1 MQRRAEMNWCLASG
15 DLTSVQMK
23 STFIALLAFCLCLP
37 AIGAGKKQPDII
49 VIMADDAGYSD
60 FGCYG
65 GEIETPALDKLAAN
79 GLRFSQFYN
88 TGRCCPSRAAL
99 LTGVYQHQAGMGHMA
114 KDRGIPSYSGTILPH
129 VPTLAERLRKG
140 GYRTMMTGKWHLGT
154 EPKQSPVA
162 RGFDRFYG
170 TRNFIDSYFTVLKHC
185 PVFLDDKEV
194 LPGTETPVNH
204 LHPNQEWYTTDVF
217 TDYAL
222 HFMDE
227 SFKRHAEKPLFLYLA
242 YNAPHFPLHAREEDT
257 KKYRGRFRDVGW
269 DKLRQ
274 ERYKRMV
281 KLGLIKKEWA
291 LSPLDVSKWETY
303 DAKQRDELDFKMA
316 LYSAIIDRMDQN
328 IGRIV
333 EKLEEAGRLDNTLI
347 MFMVDNGVPG
357 TGVHDWRGLF
367 AKNGRHPETRV
378 DNYAEWGRRG
388 GWSSS
393 SGRGW
398 ANLSNAPF
406 RMYKRYTHEGGVAT
420 PLIVHWPAGVKGKGA
435 LRHAPSH
442 LIDIAP
448 TCLAAAGLE
457 GRGMEGES
465 LLPVFAQDQK
475 KERTLFWE
483 HEGNRAVRKGDYK
496 LVAMHNTP
504 WELYDMSKDRS
515 ELKDLASAM
524 PKKTAELRSAWEAW
538 AKRVGAMPWDEVNVK
553 KKKKK

>member
-1 MQRRAEMNWCLASG
+1 MSKTHQFLIIL
-15 DLTSVQMK
+15 LTP
-23 STFIALLAFCLCLP
+23 LLLL
-37 AIGAGKKQPDII
+37 GSERKQPNIV

-65 GEIETPALDKLAAN
+65 GEIETPVLDKLAAN

-99 LTGVYQHQAGMGHMA
+99 LTGVYQHQAGMGHMT
-114 KDRGIPSYSGTILPH
+114 KDRGLPSYSGTILPN
-129 VPTLAERLRKG
+129 VPTLAERLRQG

-154 EPKQSPVA
+154 EPKQSPIA

-170 TRNFIDSYFTVLKHC
+170 TRNFIDSYFTVLEHC
-185 PVFLDDKEV
+185 PVFLDDKIV

-204 LHPNQEWYTTDVF
+204 LHPDQEWYTTDVF

-227 SFKRHAEKPLFLYLA
+227 AFKKHSNQPIFLYIA
-242 YNAPHFPLHAREEDT
+242 HNAPHFPLHAREEDT
-257 KKYRGRFRDVGW
+257 KKYRGRFRDTGW

-274 ERYKRMV
+274 QRYERMIE
-281 KLGLIKKEWA
+281 LGLIKKEWA
-291 LSPLDVSKWETY
+291 LSPADVPKWDTY
-303 DAKQRDELDFKMA
+303 DAKLRDELDLKMA

-328 IGRIV
+328 IGRVI
-333 EKLEEAGRLDNTLI
+333 EKLRTAGRLDNTLFL
-347 MFMVDNGVPG
+347 FMVDNGVPG

-378 DNYAEWGRRG
+378 DNYSEWGRRG

-420 PLIVHWPAGVKGKGA
+420 PLIVHWPDGLKDQNT
-435 LRHAPSH
+435 LRHSPSH
-442 LIDIAP
+442 IIDIAP
-448 TCLAAAGLE
+448 TCLNAAGLSTK
-457 GRGMEGES
+457 GMEGQT
-465 LLPVFAQDQK
+465 LLPVFTKDSTQP
-475 KERTLFWE
+475 RTLFWE
-483 HEGNRAVRKGDYK
+483 HEGNRAVRQGDYK
-496 LVAMHNTP
+496 LVAQHSTP
-504 WELYDMSKDRS
+504 WELYNMRKDRNELHDLS
-515 ELKDLASAM
+515 RSMPQKAAELKKLY
-524 PKKTAELRSAWEAW
+524 EAW
-538 AKRVGAMPWDEVNVK
+538 AHRVGAKPWDEVSVIRK
-553 KKKKK
+553 KNPPKK

>member
-1 MQRRAEMNWCLASG
+1 MKVLQQFLITL
-15 DLTSVQMK
+15 LTP
-23 STFIALLAFCLCLP
+23 LLLL
-37 AIGAGKKQPDII
+37 GADRKQPNII

-65 GEIETPALDKLAAN
+65 GEIETPVLDKLAAN

-99 LTGVYQHQAGMGHMA
+99 LTGVYQHQAGMGHMT
-114 KDRGIPSYSGTILPH
+114 KDRDLPSYSGTILPN
-129 VPTLAERLRKG
+129 VPTLAERLRQG

-154 EPKQSPVA
+154 EPKQSPIA

-170 TRNFIDSYFTVLKHC
+170 TRNFIDSYFTVLEHC
-185 PVFLDDKEV
+185 PVFLDDKIV

-204 LHPNQEWYTTDVF
+204 LHPDQEWYTTDVF

-227 SFKRHAEKPLFLYLA
+227 AFKKHSDQPIFLYIA
-242 YNAPHFPLHAREEDT
+242 HNAPHFPLHAREEDT
-257 KKYRGRFRDVGW
+257 KKYRGRFRDTGW

-274 ERYKRMV
+274 QRYERMV
-281 KLGLIKKEWA
+281 KLGLIKNDWA
-291 LSPLDVSKWETY
+291 LSPSDVPKWETY
-303 DAKQRDELDFKMA
+303 DAKQRDELDLKMA

-333 EKLEEAGRLDNTLI
+333 AKLKEADQLDNTMIL
-347 MFMVDNGVPG
+347 FMVDNGVPG

-378 DNYAEWGRRG
+378 DNYSEWGRRG

-420 PLIVHWPAGVKGKGA
+420 PLIVHWPDGLKDQNK
-435 LRHAPSH
+435 LRHSPGH
-442 LIDIAP
+442 IIDIAP
-448 TCLAAAGLE
+448 TCLNAAGLSTK
-457 GRGMEGES
+457 GMEGQT
-465 LLPVFAQDQK
+465 LLPVFTKDSTQP
-475 KERTLFWE
+475 RTLFWE
-483 HEGNRAVRKGDYK
+483 HEGNRAVRQGDYK
-496 LVAMHNTP
+496 LVAQHNTS
-504 WELYDMSKDRS
+504 WELYNMRKDRS
-515 ELKDLASAM
+515 ELHDLTKSM
-524 PKKTAELRSAWEAW
+524 PQKAAELKRLYEAW
-538 AKRVGAMPWDEVNVK
+538 AHRVGAKPWDEVSVIKNK
-553 KKKKK
+553 KPKK

>member
-1 MQRRAEMNWCLASG
+1 MQRRAEMNWCLATGNLASF
-15 DLTSVQMK
+15 QMK
-23 STFIALLAFCLCLP
+23 PTFIALLAFYLCLSV
-37 AIGAGKKQPDII
+37 IGAGKKQPDII

-99 LTGVYQHQAGMGHMA
+99 LTGVYQHQAGMGHMT

-129 VPTLAERLRKG
+129 VPTLAERLKKG

-154 EPKQSPVA
+154 ESKQSPVA

-204 LHPNQEWYTTDVF
+204 LHPNQQWYTTDVF

-227 SFKRHAEKPLFLYLA
+227 SFRRHAEKPLFLYLA

-257 KKYRGRFRDVGW
+257 KKYRGRFKDVGW

-281 KLGLIKKEWA
+281 KMGLIKKEWA

-333 EKLEEAGRLDNTLI
+333 GKLKSAGRLDNALI

-398 ANLSNAPF
+398 ANLSNTPF

-420 PLIVHWPAGVKGKGA
+420 PLVVHWPAGVKAKGA

-442 LIDIAP
+442 LIDIVP

-457 GRGMEGES
+457 RRGVEGES
-465 LLPVFAQDQK
+465 LLPVFAEDQK

-504 WELYDMSKDRS
+504 WELYDMNKDRS
-515 ELKDLASAM
+515 ELKNLASSM
-524 PKKTAELRSAWEAW
+524 PKKVAELRNDWEAW

>member
-1 MQRRAEMNWCLASG
+1 MSKTHQFLIIL
-15 DLTSVQMK
+15 LTP
-23 STFIALLAFCLCLP
+23 LLLL
-37 AIGAGKKQPDII
+37 GSERKQPNIV

-65 GEIETPALDKLAAN
+65 GEIETPVLDKLAAN

-99 LTGVYQHQAGMGHMA
+99 LTGVYQHQAGMGHMT
-114 KDRGIPSYSGTILPH
+114 KDRGLPSYSGTILPN
-129 VPTLAERLRKG
+129 VPTLAERLRQG

-154 EPKQSPVA
+154 EPKQSPIA

-170 TRNFIDSYFTVLKHC
+170 TRNFIDSYFTVLEHC
-185 PVFLDDKEV
+185 PVFLDDKIV

-204 LHPNQEWYTTDVF
+204 LHPDQEWYTTDVF

-227 SFKRHAEKPLFLYLA
+227 AFKKHSNQPIFLYIA
-242 YNAPHFPLHAREEDT
+242 HNAPHFPLHAREEDT
-257 KKYRGRFRDVGW
+257 KKYRGRFRDTGW

-274 ERYKRMV
+274 QRYERMIE
-281 KLGLIKKEWA
+281 LGLIKKEWA
-291 LSPLDVSKWETY
+291 LSPADVPKWDTY
-303 DAKQRDELDFKMA
+303 DAKLRDELDLKMA

-328 IGRIV
+328 IGRVI
-333 EKLEEAGRLDNTLI
+333 EKLRTAGRLDNTLFL
-347 MFMVDNGVPG
+347 FMVDNGVPG

-378 DNYAEWGRRG
+378 DNYSEWGRRG

-420 PLIVHWPAGVKGKGA
+420 PLIVHWPDGLKDQNT
-435 LRHAPSH
+435 LRHSPGH
-442 LIDIAP
+442 IIDIAP
-448 TCLAAAGLE
+448 TCLNAAGLSTK
-457 GRGMEGES
+457 GMEGQT
-465 LLPVFAQDQK
+465 LLPVFTKDSTQP
-475 KERTLFWE
+475 RTLFWE
-483 HEGNRAVRKGDYK
+483 HEGNRAVRQGDYK
-496 LVAMHNTP
+496 LVAQHNTP
-504 WELYDMSKDRS
+504 WELYNMRKDRNELHDLS
-515 ELKDLASAM
+515 QSMPQKAAELKKLY
-524 PKKTAELRSAWEAW
+524 EAW
-538 AKRVGAMPWDEVNVK
+538 AHRVGAKPWDEVSIIRK
-553 KKKKK
+553 KNPSKK

>member
-1 MQRRAEMNWCLASG
+1 MFRSLFPTVLLFVLFATPCLA
-15 DLTSVQMK
+15 
-23 STFIALLAFCLCLP
+23 A
-37 AIGAGKKQPDII
+37 KKQPDIV

-65 GEIETPALDKLAAN
+65 GEIETPVLDKLAGN

-114 KDRGIPSYSGTILPH
+114 RDRGIPSYSGTILPD

-154 EPKQSPVA
+154 EPVQSPVA

-170 TRNFIDSYFTVLKHC
+170 TRNFIDSYFTVLRNC
-185 PVFLDDKEV
+185 QVYLDDKEV

-204 LHPNQEWYTTDVF
+204 LHPDQEWYTTDVF

-227 SFKRHAEKPLFLYLA
+227 SFEKHADQPLFLYLA

-257 KKYRGRFRDVGW
+257 KKYRGRFKDVGW
-269 DKLRQ
+269 DKLRR
-274 ERYKRMV
+274 ERYERMV
-281 KLGLIKKEWA
+281 KLGLIDKEWA
-291 LSPLDVSKWETY
+291 LSPLDVPKWETY
-303 DAKQRDELDFKMA
+303 DEKMRDELDLKMS
-316 LYSAIIDRMDQN
+316 LYSAMIDRMDQN
-328 IGRIV
+328 IGRV
-333 EKLEEAGRLDNTLI
+333 VQKLKAAGRLDNTLI
-347 MFMVDNGVPG
+347 LFMVDNGVPG

-367 AKNGRHPETRV
+367 AKNGRNPETRV
-378 DNYAEWGRRG
+378 DNYEEWGRLG
-388 GWSSS
+388 GWTSS

-420 PLIVHWPAGVKGKGA
+420 PLIVHWPTSVKAKGE
-435 LRHAPSH
+435 LRHSPSH
-442 LIDIAP
+442 IIDVAP
-448 TCLAAAGLE
+448 TCLSAAGLSVK
-457 GRGMEGES
+457 GMEGKS
-465 LLPVFAQDQK
+465 LLPVFAKDSKSQ
-475 KERTLFWE
+475 RTLYWE
-483 HEGNRAVRKGDYK
+483 HEGNRAVRKGNHK
-496 LVAMHNTP
+496 LVAIHDTP
-504 WELYDMSKDRS
+504 WELYDLSKDRS
-515 ELKDLASAM
+515 ELEDLSSTM
-524 PKKTAELRSAWEAW
+524 PKKAEGLRILYEAW
-538 AKRVGAMPWDEVNVK
+538 AKRVGALPWNEVNVK

>member
-1 MQRRAEMNWCLASG
+1 MKVLQQFLITL
-15 DLTSVQMK
+15 LTP
-23 STFIALLAFCLCLP
+23 LLLL
-37 AIGAGKKQPDII
+37 GADRKQPNII

-65 GEIETPALDKLAAN
+65 GEIETPVLDKLAAN

-99 LTGVYQHQAGMGHMA
+99 LTGVYQHQAGMGHMT
-114 KDRGIPSYSGTILPH
+114 KDRGLASYSGTILPN
-129 VPTLAERLRKG
+129 VPTLAERLRQG

-154 EPKQSPVA
+154 EPKQSPIA

-170 TRNFIDSYFTVLKHC
+170 TRNFIDSYFTVLEHC
-185 PVFLDDKEV
+185 PVFLDDKIV

-204 LHPNQEWYTTDVF
+204 LHPDQEWYTTDVF

-227 SFKRHAEKPLFLYLA
+227 AFKKHSDQPIFLYIA
-242 YNAPHFPLHAREEDT
+242 HNAPHFPLHAREEDT
-257 KKYRGRFRDVGW
+257 KKYRGRFRDTGW

-274 ERYKRMV
+274 QRYERMV
-281 KLGLIKKEWA
+281 KLGLIKNDWA
-291 LSPLDVSKWETY
+291 LSPSDVPKWETY
-303 DAKQRDELDFKMA
+303 DAKQRDELDLKMA

-333 EKLEEAGRLDNTLI
+333 AKLKEADQLDNTMIL
-347 MFMVDNGVPG
+347 FMVDNGVPG

-378 DNYAEWGRRG
+378 DNYSEWGRRG

-420 PLIVHWPAGVKGKGA
+420 PLIVHWPDGLKDQNK
-435 LRHAPSH
+435 LRHSPGH
-442 LIDIAP
+442 IIDIAP
-448 TCLAAAGLE
+448 TCLNAAGLSTK
-457 GRGMEGES
+457 GMEGQT
-465 LLPVFAQDQK
+465 LLPAFTKDSTQP
-475 KERTLFWE
+475 RTLFWE
-483 HEGNRAVRKGDYK
+483 HEGNRAVRQGDYK
-496 LVAMHNTP
+496 LVAQHNTP
-504 WELYDMSKDRS
+504 WELYNMRKDRNELHDLS
-515 ELKDLASAM
+515 RSMPQKATELKKLY
-524 PKKTAELRSAWEAW
+524 EAW
-538 AKRVGAMPWDEVNVK
+538 AHRVGAKPWDEVSVIQK
-553 KKKKK
+553 KKPPKK

>member
-1 MQRRAEMNWCLASG
+1 MGVTSLPKYSLVSG
-15 DLTSVQMK
+15 IFFWFLVVGTVQAQTD
-23 STFIALLAFCLCLP
+23 SRPNVVLIL
-37 AIGAGKKQPDII
+37 
-49 VIMADDAGYSD
+49 ADDLGYTDISP
-60 FGCYG
+60 FGS
-65 GEIETPALDKLAAN
+65 EISTPNIARLAAE
-79 GLRFSQFYN
+79 GLSFTNYHTAAN
-88 TGRCCPSRAAL
+88 CAPARAML
-99 LTGVYQHQAGMGHMA
+99 LTGVDSHRNGVPNIPEAIPPEQMEFDHYQGVLSNG
-114 KDRGIPSYSGTILPH
+114 
-129 VPTLAERLRKG
+129 VVTLASLLQDQ
-140 GYRTMMTGKWHLGT
+140 GYHTYMTGKWHLGT
-154 EPKQSPVA
+154 EPAQSPVA

-204 LHPNQEWYTTDVF
+204 LHPDQEWYTTDVF

-227 SFKRHAEKPLFLYLA
+227 SFEKYPDKPFFLYVA
-242 YNAPHFPLHAREEDT
+242 HNAPHFPLHARAEDT

-274 ERYKRMV
+274 KRYERMV
-281 KLGLIKKEWA
+281 KMGLIKKEWA
-291 LSPLDVSKWETY
+291 LSPLDVSKWETF
-303 DAKQRDELDFKMA
+303 DAKLRDELDFKMS

-333 EKLEEAGRLDNTLI
+333 KKLEETGRLDNTLF

-420 PLIVHWPAGVKGKGA
+420 PLVVHWPAGLKGKGA
-435 LRHAPSH
+435 LRHTPSH

-457 GRGMEGES
+457 GDGMEGES

-496 LVAMHNTP
+496 LVAVHNTP

-515 ELKDLASAM
+515 ELKDLAGSM
-524 PKKTAELRSAWEAW
+524 PWKATELRSAWEAW
-538 AKRVGAMPWDEVNVK
+538 AMRVGVLPWDEVNVK
-553 KKKKK
+553 KKKRK

>member
-1 MQRRAEMNWCLASG
+1 MSKTHQFLIIL
-15 DLTSVQMK
+15 LTP
-23 STFIALLAFCLCLP
+23 LLLL
-37 AIGAGKKQPDII
+37 GADRKQPNIV

-65 GEIETPALDKLAAN
+65 GEIETPVLDKLAAN

-99 LTGVYQHQAGMGHMA
+99 LTGLYQHQAGMGHMT
-114 KDRGIPSYSGTILPH
+114 KDRGLPSYSGTILPN
-129 VPTLAERLRKG
+129 VPTLAERLRQG

-154 EPKQSPVA
+154 EPKQSPIA

-170 TRNFIDSYFTVLKHC
+170 TRNFIDSYFTVLEHC
-185 PVFLDDKEV
+185 PVFLDDKIV

-204 LHPNQEWYTTDVF
+204 LHPDQEWYTTDVF

-227 SFKRHAEKPLFLYLA
+227 AFKKHSDQPIFLYIA
-242 YNAPHFPLHAREEDT
+242 HNAPHFPLHAREEDT
-257 KKYRGRFRDVGW
+257 KKYRGRFRDTGW

-274 ERYKRMV
+274 QRYERMIE
-281 KLGLIKKEWA
+281 LGLIKKEWA
-291 LSPLDVSKWETY
+291 LSPAAVPKWDTY
-303 DAKQRDELDFKMA
+303 DAKLRDELDLKMA

-328 IGRIV
+328 IGRVI
-333 EKLEEAGRLDNTLI
+333 EKLRTAGRLDNTLFL
-347 MFMVDNGVPG
+347 FMVDNGVPG

-378 DNYAEWGRRG
+378 DNYSEWGRRG

-420 PLIVHWPAGVKGKGA
+420 PLIVHWPDGLKDQNK
-435 LRHAPSH
+435 LRHAPGH
-442 LIDIAP
+442 IIDIAP
-448 TCLAAAGLE
+448 TCLNAAGLSTK
-457 GRGMEGES
+457 GMEGQT
-465 LLPVFAQDQK
+465 LLPVFTKDSTQP
-475 KERTLFWE
+475 RTLFWE
-483 HEGNRAVRKGDYK
+483 HEGNRAVRQGDYK
-496 LVAMHNTP
+496 LVAQHNTP
-504 WELYDMSKDRS
+504 WELYNMRKDRNELHDLS
-515 ELKDLASAM
+515 RSMPQKAAELKKLY
-524 PKKTAELRSAWEAW
+524 EAW
-538 AKRVGAMPWDEVNVK
+538 AHREGAKPWDEVSVIRK
-553 KKKKK
+553 KNPSKK

>member
-1 MQRRAEMNWCLASG
+1 MKTLLTICILLLGLATYGDERR
-15 DLTSVQMK
+15 K
-23 STFIALLAFCLCLP
+23 
-37 AIGAGKKQPDII
+37 PDIV

-99 LTGVYQHQAGMGHMA
+99 LTGVYQHQAGMGHMT
-114 KDRGIPSYSGTILPH
+114 KDRGLPSYSGTILPN
-129 VPTLAERLRKG
+129 VPTLAERLRQG

-154 EPKQSPVA
+154 EPKQSPIA

-170 TRNFIDSYFTVLKHC
+170 TRNFIDSYFTVLEHC
-185 PVFLDDKEV
+185 PVFLDDKIV

-204 LHPNQEWYTTDVF
+204 LYPDQEWYTTDVF

-227 SFKRHAEKPLFLYLA
+227 AFKKHSNQPIFLYIA
-242 YNAPHFPLHAREEDT
+242 HNAPHFPLHAREEDT
-257 KKYRGRFRDVGW
+257 KKYRGRFRDTGW

-274 ERYKRMV
+274 QRYERMIE
-281 KLGLIKKEWA
+281 LGLIKKEWA
-291 LSPLDVSKWETY
+291 LSPADVPKWDTY
-303 DAKQRDELDFKMA
+303 DAKLRDELDLKMA

-328 IGRIV
+328 IGRVI
-333 EKLEEAGRLDNTLI
+333 EKLRTAGRLDNTLFL
-347 MFMVDNGVPG
+347 FMVDNGVPG

-378 DNYAEWGRRG
+378 DNYSEWGRRG

-420 PLIVHWPAGVKGKGA
+420 PLIVHWPDGLKDQNK
-435 LRHAPSH
+435 LRHSPGH
-442 LIDIAP
+442 IIDIAP
-448 TCLAAAGLE
+448 TCLNAAGLSTK
-457 GRGMEGES
+457 GMEGQT
-465 LLPVFAQDQK
+465 LLPVFTKDSTQP
-475 KERTLFWE
+475 RTLFWE
-483 HEGNRAVRKGDYK
+483 HEGNRAVRQGDYK
-496 LVAMHNTP
+496 LVAQHNTP
-504 WELYDMSKDRS
+504 WELYNMRKDRNELHDLS
-515 ELKDLASAM
+515 RSMPQKAAELKKLY
-524 PKKTAELRSAWEAW
+524 EAW
-538 AKRVGAMPWDEVNVK
+538 AHRVGAKPWDEVSVIRK
-553 KKKKK
+553 KNPPKK

>member
-1 MQRRAEMNWCLASG
+1 MKTLLTICILLLGLATYGDERR
-15 DLTSVQMK
+15 
-23 STFIALLAFCLCLP
+23 
-37 AIGAGKKQPDII
+37 QPDIV

-99 LTGVYQHQAGMGHMA
+99 LTGVYQHQAGMGHMT
-114 KDRGIPSYSGTILPH
+114 KDRGLPSYSGTILPN
-129 VPTLAERLRKG
+129 VPTLAERLRRG

-154 EPKQSPVA
+154 EPKQSPIA

-170 TRNFIDSYFTVLKHC
+170 TRNFIDSYFTVLEHC
-185 PVFLDDKEV
+185 PVFLDDKIV

-204 LHPNQEWYTTDVF
+204 LHPDQEWYTTDVF

-227 SFKRHAEKPLFLYLA
+227 AFKKHSNQPIFLYIA
-242 YNAPHFPLHAREEDT
+242 HNAPHFPLHAREEDT
-257 KKYRGRFRDVGW
+257 KKYRGRFRDTGW

-274 ERYKRMV
+274 QRYERMIE
-281 KLGLIKKEWA
+281 LGLIKKEWA
-291 LSPLDVSKWETY
+291 LSPADVPKWDTY
-303 DAKQRDELDFKMA
+303 DAKLRDELDLKMA

-328 IGRIV
+328 IGRVI
-333 EKLEEAGRLDNTLI
+333 EKLRTAGRLDNTLFL
-347 MFMVDNGVPG
+347 FMVDNGVPG

-378 DNYAEWGRRG
+378 DNYSEWGRRG

-420 PLIVHWPAGVKGKGA
+420 PLIVHWPDGLKDQNK
-435 LRHAPSH
+435 LRHSPGH
-442 LIDIAP
+442 IIDIAP
-448 TCLAAAGLE
+448 TCLNAAGLSTK
-457 GRGMEGES
+457 GMEGQT
-465 LLPVFAQDQK
+465 LLPVFTKDSTQP
-475 KERTLFWE
+475 RTLFWE
-483 HEGNRAVRKGDYK
+483 HEGNRAVRQGDYK
-496 LVAMHNTP
+496 LVAQHNTP
-504 WELYDMSKDRS
+504 WELYNMRKDRNELHDLS
-515 ELKDLASAM
+515 RSMPQKAAELKKLY
-524 PKKTAELRSAWEAW
+524 EAW
-538 AKRVGAMPWDEVNVK
+538 AHRVGAKPWDEVSVIRK
-553 KKKKK
+553 KNPPKK

>member
-1 MQRRAEMNWCLASG
+1 MSKTHQFLIIL
-15 DLTSVQMK
+15 LTP
-23 STFIALLAFCLCLP
+23 LLLL
-37 AIGAGKKQPDII
+37 GSERKQPNIV

-65 GEIETPALDKLAAN
+65 GEIETPVLDKLAAN

-99 LTGVYQHQAGMGHMA
+99 LTGVYQHQAGMGHMT
-114 KDRGIPSYSGTILPH
+114 KDRGLPSYSGTILPN
-129 VPTLAERLRKG
+129 VPTLAERLRQG

-154 EPKQSPVA
+154 EPKQSPIA

-170 TRNFIDSYFTVLKHC
+170 TRNFIDSYFTVLEHC
-185 PVFLDDKEV
+185 PVFLDDKIV

-204 LHPNQEWYTTDVF
+204 LHPDQEWYTTDVF

-227 SFKRHAEKPLFLYLA
+227 AFKKHSNQPIFLYIA
-242 YNAPHFPLHAREEDT
+242 HNAPHFPLHAREEDT
-257 KKYRGRFRDVGW
+257 KKYRGRFRDTGW

-274 ERYKRMV
+274 QRYERMIE
-281 KLGLIKKEWA
+281 LGLIKKEWA
-291 LSPLDVSKWETY
+291 LSPADVPKWDTY
-303 DAKQRDELDFKMA
+303 DAKLRDELDLKMA

-328 IGRIV
+328 IGRVI
-333 EKLEEAGRLDNTLI
+333 EKLRTAGRLDNTLFL
-347 MFMVDNGVPG
+347 FMVDNGVPG

-378 DNYAEWGRRG
+378 DNYSEWGRRG

-420 PLIVHWPAGVKGKGA
+420 PLIVHWPDGLKDQNK
-435 LRHAPSH
+435 LRHSPGH
-442 LIDIAP
+442 IIDIAP
-448 TCLAAAGLE
+448 TCLNAAGLSTK
-457 GRGMEGES
+457 GMEGQT
-465 LLPVFAQDQK
+465 LLPVFTKDSTQP
-475 KERTLFWE
+475 RTLFWE
-483 HEGNRAVRKGDYK
+483 HEGNRAVRQGDYK
-496 LVAMHNTP
+496 LVAQHNTP
-504 WELYDMSKDRS
+504 WELYNMRKDRNELHDLS
-515 ELKDLASAM
+515 RSMPQKAAELKKLY
-524 PKKTAELRSAWEAW
+524 EAW
-538 AKRVGAMPWDEVNVK
+538 AHRVGAKPWDEVSIIRK
-553 KKKKK
+553 KNPSKK

>member
-1 MQRRAEMNWCLASG
+1 
-15 DLTSVQMK
+15 
-23 STFIALLAFCLCLP
+23 LL
-37 AIGAGKKQPDII
+37 GSERKQPNIV

-65 GEIETPALDKLAAN
+65 GEIETPVLDKLAAN

-99 LTGVYQHQAGMGHMA
+99 LTGVYQHQAGMGHMT
-114 KDRGIPSYSGTILPH
+114 KDRGLPSYSGTILPNI
-129 VPTLAERLRKG
+129 PTLAERLRQG

-154 EPKQSPVA
+154 EPKQSPIA

-170 TRNFIDSYFTVLKHC
+170 TRNFIDSYFTVLEHC
-185 PVFLDDKEV
+185 PVFLDDKIV

-204 LHPNQEWYTTDVF
+204 LYPDREWYTTDVF

-227 SFKRHAEKPLFLYLA
+227 AFKKHSNQPIFLYIA
-242 YNAPHFPLHAREEDT
+242 HNAPHFPLHAREEDT
-257 KKYRGRFRDVGW
+257 KKYRGRFRDTGW

-274 ERYKRMV
+274 QRYERMV
-281 KLGLIKKEWA
+281 ELGLIKKEWA
-291 LSPLDVSKWETY
+291 LSPADVPKWDTY
-303 DAKQRDELDFKMA
+303 DAKLRDELDLKMA

-328 IGRIV
+328 IGRVI
-333 EKLEEAGRLDNTLI
+333 EKLRTAGRLDNTLFL
-347 MFMVDNGVPG
+347 FMVDNGVPG

-378 DNYAEWGRRG
+378 DNYSEWGRRG

-420 PLIVHWPAGVKGKGA
+420 PLIVHWPDGLKDQNT
-435 LRHAPSH
+435 LRHSPGH
-442 LIDIAP
+442 IIDIAP
-448 TCLAAAGLE
+448 TCLNAAGLSTK
-457 GRGMEGES
+457 GMEGQT
-465 LLPVFAQDQK
+465 LLPVFTKDSTQP
-475 KERTLFWE
+475 RTLFWE
-483 HEGNRAVRKGDYK
+483 HEGNRAVRQGDYK
-496 LVAMHNTP
+496 LVAQHNTP
-504 WELYDMSKDRS
+504 WELYNMRKDRNELHDLS
-515 ELKDLASAM
+515 RSMPQKAAELKKLY
-524 PKKTAELRSAWEAW
+524 EAW
-538 AKRVGAMPWDEVNVK
+538 AHRVGAKPWDEVSIIRK
-553 KKKKK
+553 KNPSKK

>member
-1 MQRRAEMNWCLASG
+1 MKTLLTFCILLLGLATYGDERR
-15 DLTSVQMK
+15 
-23 STFIALLAFCLCLP
+23 
-37 AIGAGKKQPDII
+37 QPDIV

-99 LTGVYQHQAGMGHMA
+99 LTGVYQHQAGMGHMT
-114 KDRGIPSYSGTILPH
+114 KDRGLPSYSGTILPN
-129 VPTLAERLRKG
+129 VPTLAERLRQG

-154 EPKQSPVA
+154 EPKQSPIA

-170 TRNFIDSYFTVLKHC
+170 TRNFIDSYFTVLEHC
-185 PVFLDDKEV
+185 PVFLDDKIV

-204 LHPNQEWYTTDVF
+204 LHPDQEWYTTDVF

-227 SFKRHAEKPLFLYLA
+227 AFKKHSDQPIFLYIA
-242 YNAPHFPLHAREEDT
+242 HNAPHFPLHAREEDT
-257 KKYRGRFRDVGW
+257 KKYRGRFRDTGW
-269 DKLRQ
+269 DKLRLQ
-274 ERYKRMV
+274 RYERMIE
-281 KLGLIKKEWA
+281 LGLIKKEWA
-291 LSPLDVSKWETY
+291 LSPADVPKWNTY
-303 DAKQRDELDFKMA
+303 DAKLRDELDLKMA

-328 IGRIV
+328 IGRVI
-333 EKLEEAGRLDNTLI
+333 EKLRTAGRLDNTLFL
-347 MFMVDNGVPG
+347 FMVDNGVPG

-378 DNYAEWGRRG
+378 DNYSEWGRRG

-420 PLIVHWPAGVKGKGA
+420 PLIVHWPDGLKDQNK
-435 LRHAPSH
+435 LRHSPGH
-442 LIDIAP
+442 IIDIAP
-448 TCLAAAGLE
+448 TCLNAAGLSTK
-457 GRGMEGES
+457 GMEGQT
-465 LLPVFAQDQK
+465 LLPVFTKDSTQP
-475 KERTLFWE
+475 RTLFWE
-483 HEGNRAVRKGDYK
+483 HEGNRAVRQGDYK
-496 LVAMHNTP
+496 LVAQHNTP
-504 WELYDMSKDRS
+504 WELYNMRKDRNELHDLS
-515 ELKDLASAM
+515 RSMPQKAAELKKLY
-524 PKKTAELRSAWEAW
+524 EAW
-538 AKRVGAMPWDEVNVK
+538 AHRVGAKPWDEVSVIRK
-553 KKKKK
+553 KNPPKK

>member
-1 MQRRAEMNWCLASG
+1 MSKTHQFLIIL
-15 DLTSVQMK
+15 LTP
-23 STFIALLAFCLCLP
+23 LLLL
-37 AIGAGKKQPDII
+37 GSERKQPNIV

-65 GEIETPALDKLAAN
+65 GEIETPVLDKLAAN

-99 LTGVYQHQAGMGHMA
+99 LTGVYQHQAGMGHMT
-114 KDRGIPSYSGTILPH
+114 KDRGLPSYSGTILPN
-129 VPTLAERLRKG
+129 VPTLAERLRQG

-154 EPKQSPVA
+154 EPKQSPIA

-170 TRNFIDSYFTVLKHC
+170 TRNFIDSYFTVLEHC
-185 PVFLDDKEV
+185 PVFLDDKIV

-204 LHPNQEWYTTDVF
+204 LHPDQEWYTTDVF

-227 SFKRHAEKPLFLYLA
+227 AFKKHSNQPIFLYIA
-242 YNAPHFPLHAREEDT
+242 HNAPHFPLHAREEDT
-257 KKYRGRFRDVGW
+257 KKYRGRFRDTGW

-274 ERYKRMV
+274 QRYERMIE
-281 KLGLIKKEWA
+281 LGLIKKEWA
-291 LSPLDVSKWETY
+291 LSPADVPKWDTY
-303 DAKQRDELDFKMA
+303 DAKLRDELDLKMA

-328 IGRIV
+328 IGRVI
-333 EKLEEAGRLDNTLI
+333 EKLRTAGRLDNTLFL
-347 MFMVDNGVPG
+347 FMVDNGVPG

-378 DNYAEWGRRG
+378 DNYSEWGRRG

-420 PLIVHWPAGVKGKGA
+420 PLIVHWPDGLKDQNT
-435 LRHAPSH
+435 LRHSPSH
-442 LIDIAP
+442 IIDIAP
-448 TCLAAAGLE
+448 TCLNAAGLSTK
-457 GRGMEGES
+457 GMEGQT
-465 LLPVFAQDQK
+465 LLPVFTKDSTQP
-475 KERTLFWE
+475 RTLFWE
-483 HEGNRAVRKGDYK
+483 HEGNRAVRQGDYK
-496 LVAMHNTP
+496 LVAQHSTP
-504 WELYDMSKDRS
+504 WELYNMRKDRNELHDLS
-515 ELKDLASAM
+515 QSMPQKAAELKKLY
-524 PKKTAELRSAWEAW
+524 EAW
-538 AKRVGAMPWDEVNVK
+538 AHRVGAKPWDEVSIIRK
-553 KKKKK
+553 KNPSKK

>member
-1 MQRRAEMNWCLASG
+1 MKTLLTICILLLGLATYGDERR
-15 DLTSVQMK
+15 
-23 STFIALLAFCLCLP
+23 
-37 AIGAGKKQPDII
+37 QPDIV

-99 LTGVYQHQAGMGHMA
+99 LTGVYQHQAGMGHMT
-114 KDRGIPSYSGTILPH
+114 KDRGLPSYSGTILPN
-129 VPTLAERLRKG
+129 VPTLAERLRRG

-154 EPKQSPVA
+154 EPKQSPIA

-170 TRNFIDSYFTVLKHC
+170 TRNFIDSYFTVLEHC
-185 PVFLDDKEV
+185 PVFLDDKIV

-204 LHPNQEWYTTDVF
+204 LHPDQEWYTTDVF

-227 SFKRHAEKPLFLYLA
+227 AFKKHSDQPIFLYIA
-242 YNAPHFPLHAREEDT
+242 HNAPHFPLHAREEDT
-257 KKYRGRFRDVGW
+257 KKYRGRFRDTGW

-274 ERYKRMV
+274 QRYERMIE
-281 KLGLIKKEWA
+281 LGLIKKEWA
-291 LSPLDVSKWETY
+291 LSPADVPKWDTY
-303 DAKQRDELDFKMA
+303 DAKLRDELDLKMA

-328 IGRIV
+328 IGRVI
-333 EKLEEAGRLDNTLI
+333 EKLRTAGRLDNTLFL
-347 MFMVDNGVPG
+347 FMVDNGVPG

-378 DNYAEWGRRG
+378 DNYSEWGRRG

-420 PLIVHWPAGVKGKGA
+420 PLIVHWPDGLKDQNK
-435 LRHAPSH
+435 LRHSPGH
-442 LIDIAP
+442 IIDIAP
-448 TCLAAAGLE
+448 TCLNAAGLSTK
-457 GRGMEGES
+457 GMEGQT
-465 LLPVFAQDQK
+465 LLPVFTKDSTQP
-475 KERTLFWE
+475 RTLFWE
-483 HEGNRAVRKGDYK
+483 HEGNRAVRQGDYK
-496 LVAMHNTP
+496 LVAQHNTP
-504 WELYDMSKDRS
+504 WELYNMRKDRNELHDLS
-515 ELKDLASAM
+515 RSMPQKAAELKKLY
-524 PKKTAELRSAWEAW
+524 EAW
-538 AKRVGAMPWDEVNVK
+538 AHRVGAKPWDEVSVIRKNNPPK
-553 KKKKK
+553 K

>member
-1 MQRRAEMNWCLASG
+1 MSKTHQFLIIL
-15 DLTSVQMK
+15 LTP
-23 STFIALLAFCLCLP
+23 LLLL
-37 AIGAGKKQPDII
+37 GADRKQPNIV

-65 GEIETPALDKLAAN
+65 GEIETPVLDKLAAN

-99 LTGVYQHQAGMGHMA
+99 LTGVYQHQAGMGHMT
-114 KDRGIPSYSGTILPH
+114 KDRGLPSYSGTILPN
-129 VPTLAERLRKG
+129 VPTLAERLRQG

-154 EPKQSPVA
+154 EPKQSPIA

-170 TRNFIDSYFTVLKHC
+170 TRNFIDSYFTVLEHC
-185 PVFLDDKEV
+185 PVFLDDKIV

-204 LHPNQEWYTTDVF
+204 LHPDQEWYTTDVF

-227 SFKRHAEKPLFLYLA
+227 AFKKHSDQPIFLYIA
-242 YNAPHFPLHAREEDT
+242 HNAPHFPLHAREEDT
-257 KKYRGRFRDVGW
+257 KKYRGRFRDTGW

-274 ERYKRMV
+274 QRYERMIE
-281 KLGLIKKEWA
+281 LGLIKKEWA
-291 LSPLDVSKWETY
+291 LSPADVPKWDTY
-303 DAKQRDELDFKMA
+303 DAKLRDELDLKMA

-328 IGRIV
+328 IGRVI
-333 EKLEEAGRLDNTLI
+333 EKLRTAGRLDNTLFL
-347 MFMVDNGVPG
+347 FMVDNGVPG

-378 DNYAEWGRRG
+378 DNYSEWGRRG

-420 PLIVHWPAGVKGKGA
+420 PLIVHWPDGLKDQNK
-435 LRHAPSH
+435 LRHAPGH
-442 LIDIAP
+442 IIDIAP
-448 TCLAAAGLE
+448 TCLNAAGLSTK
-457 GRGMEGES
+457 GMEGQT
-465 LLPVFAQDQK
+465 LLPVFTKDSTQP
-475 KERTLFWE
+475 RTLFWE
-483 HEGNRAVRKGDYK
+483 HEGNRAVRQGDYK
-496 LVAMHNTP
+496 LVAQHNTP
-504 WELYDMSKDRS
+504 WELYNMRKDRNELHDLS
-515 ELKDLASAM
+515 RSMPQKAAELKKLY
-524 PKKTAELRSAWEAW
+524 EAW
-538 AKRVGAMPWDEVNVK
+538 AHRVGAKPWDEVSVIRK
-553 KKKKK
+553 KNPPKK

>member
-1 MQRRAEMNWCLASG
+1 MKTLLTICILLLGLATYGDERR
-15 DLTSVQMK
+15 K
-23 STFIALLAFCLCLP
+23 
-37 AIGAGKKQPDII
+37 PDIV

-99 LTGVYQHQAGMGHMA
+99 LTGVYQHQAGMGHMT
-114 KDRGIPSYSGTILPH
+114 KDRGLPSYSGTILPN
-129 VPTLAERLRKG
+129 VPTLAERLRQG

-154 EPKQSPVA
+154 EPKQSPIA

-170 TRNFIDSYFTVLKHC
+170 TRNFIDSYFTVLEHC
-185 PVFLDDKEV
+185 PVFLDDKIV

-204 LHPNQEWYTTDVF
+204 LHPDQEWYTTDVF

-227 SFKRHAEKPLFLYLA
+227 AFKKHSDQPIFLYIA
-242 YNAPHFPLHAREEDT
+242 HNAPHFPLHAREEDT
-257 KKYRGRFRDVGW
+257 KKYRGRFRDTGW

-274 ERYKRMV
+274 QRYERMIE
-281 KLGLIKKEWA
+281 LGLIKKEWA
-291 LSPLDVSKWETY
+291 LSPADVPKWDTY
-303 DAKQRDELDFKMA
+303 DAKLRDELDLKMA

-328 IGRIV
+328 IGRVI
-333 EKLEEAGRLDNTLI
+333 EKLRTAGRLDNTLFL
-347 MFMVDNGVPG
+347 FMVDNGVPG

-378 DNYAEWGRRG
+378 DNYSEWGRRG

-420 PLIVHWPAGVKGKGA
+420 PLIVHWPDGLKDQNK
-435 LRHAPSH
+435 LRHSPGH
-442 LIDIAP
+442 IIDIAP
-448 TCLAAAGLE
+448 TCLNAAGLSTK
-457 GRGMEGES
+457 GMEGQT
-465 LLPVFAQDQK
+465 LLPVFTKDSTQP
-475 KERTLFWE
+475 RTLFWE
-483 HEGNRAVRKGDYK
+483 HEGNRAVRQGDYK
-496 LVAMHNTP
+496 LVAQHNTP
-504 WELYDMSKDRS
+504 WELYNMRKDRNELHDLS
-515 ELKDLASAM
+515 RSMPQKAAELKKLY
-524 PKKTAELRSAWEAW
+524 EAW
-538 AKRVGAMPWDEVNVK
+538 AHRVGAKPWDEVSVIRK
-553 KKKKK
+553 KNPPKK

>member
-1 MQRRAEMNWCLASG
+1 MKTLLTFCILLLGLATYGDERR
-15 DLTSVQMK
+15 
-23 STFIALLAFCLCLP
+23 
-37 AIGAGKKQPDII
+37 QPDIV

-65 GEIETPALDKLAAN
+65 GEIETPELDKLAAN

-99 LTGVYQHQAGMGHMA
+99 LTGVYQHQAGMGHMT
-114 KDRGIPSYSGTILPH
+114 KDRGLPSYSGTILPN
-129 VPTLAERLRKG
+129 VPTLAERLRQG

-154 EPKQSPVA
+154 EPKQSPIA

-170 TRNFIDSYFTVLKHC
+170 TRNFIDSYFTVLEHC
-185 PVFLDDKEV
+185 PVFLDDKIV

-204 LHPNQEWYTTDVF
+204 LHPDQEWYTTDVF

-227 SFKRHAEKPLFLYLA
+227 AFKKHSNQPIFLYIA
-242 YNAPHFPLHAREEDT
+242 HNAPHFPLHAREEDT
-257 KKYRGRFRDVGW
+257 KKYRGRFRDTGW

-274 ERYKRMV
+274 QRYERMIE
-281 KLGLIKKEWA
+281 LGLIKKEWA
-291 LSPLDVSKWETY
+291 LSPADVPKWNTY
-303 DAKQRDELDFKMA
+303 DAKLRDELDLKMA

-328 IGRIV
+328 IGRVI
-333 EKLEEAGRLDNTLI
+333 EKLRTAGRLDNTLFL
-347 MFMVDNGVPG
+347 FMVDNGVPG

-378 DNYAEWGRRG
+378 DNYSEWGRRG

-420 PLIVHWPAGVKGKGA
+420 PLIVHWPDVLKDQNK
-435 LRHAPSH
+435 LRHSPGH
-442 LIDIAP
+442 IIDIAP
-448 TCLAAAGLE
+448 TCLNAAGLSTK
-457 GRGMEGES
+457 GMEGRT
-465 LLPVFAQDQK
+465 LLPVFAKDSTQP
-475 KERTLFWE
+475 RTLFWE
-483 HEGNRAVRKGDYK
+483 HEGNRAVRQGNYK
-496 LVAMHNTP
+496 LVAQHNTP
-504 WELYDMSKDRS
+504 WELYNMRKDRNELHDLS
-515 ELKDLASAM
+515 RSMPQKAAELKKLY
-524 PKKTAELRSAWEAW
+524 EAW
-538 AKRVGAMPWDEVNVK
+538 AHRVGAKPWDEVSVIRK
-553 KKKKK
+553 KNPPKK

>member
-1 MQRRAEMNWCLASG
+1 MSKTHLF
-15 DLTSVQMK
+15 LIILVTP
-23 STFIALLAFCLCLP
+23 LLLL
-37 AIGAGKKQPDII
+37 GADWKQPNIV

-65 GEIETPALDKLAAN
+65 GEIETPVLDKLAAN

-99 LTGVYQHQAGMGHMA
+99 LTGLYQHQAGMGHMT
-114 KDRGIPSYSGTILPH
+114 KDRGLPSYSGTILPN
-129 VPTLAERLRKG
+129 VPTLAERLRQG

-154 EPKQSPVA
+154 EPKQSPIA

-170 TRNFIDSYFTVLKHC
+170 TRNFIDSYFTVLEHC
-185 PVFLDDKEV
+185 PVFLDDKIV

-204 LHPNQEWYTTDVF
+204 LHPDQEWYTTDVF

-227 SFKRHAEKPLFLYLA
+227 AFEKHSDQPIFLYIA
-242 YNAPHFPLHAREEDT
+242 HNAPHFPLHAREEDT
-257 KKYRGRFRDVGW
+257 KKYRGRFRDTGW

-274 ERYKRMV
+274 QRYERMIE
-281 KLGLIKKEWA
+281 LGLIKKEWA
-291 LSPLDVSKWETY
+291 LSPADVPKWDTY
-303 DAKQRDELDFKMA
+303 DAKLRDELDLKMA

-328 IGRIV
+328 IGRVI
-333 EKLEEAGRLDNTLI
+333 EKLRTAGRLDNTLFL
-347 MFMVDNGVPG
+347 FMVDNGVPG

-378 DNYAEWGRRG
+378 DNYSEWGRRG

-420 PLIVHWPAGVKGKGA
+420 PLIVHWPDGLKDQNK
-435 LRHAPSH
+435 LRHSLGH
-442 LIDIAP
+442 IIDIAP
-448 TCLAAAGLE
+448 TCLNAAGLSTK
-457 GRGMEGES
+457 GMEGQT
-465 LLPVFAQDQK
+465 LLPVFTKDSTQP
-475 KERTLFWE
+475 RTLFWE
-483 HEGNRAVRKGDYK
+483 HEGNRAVRQGDYK
-496 LVAMHNTP
+496 LVAQHNTP
-504 WELYDMSKDRS
+504 WELYNMRKDRNELHDLS
-515 ELKDLASAM
+515 RSMPQKAAELKKLY
-524 PKKTAELRSAWEAW
+524 EAW
-538 AKRVGAMPWDEVNVK
+538 AHRVGAKPWDEVSVIRK
-553 KKKKK
+553 KNPPKK

>member
-1 MQRRAEMNWCLASG
+1 MKTLLTICILLLGLATYGDERR
-15 DLTSVQMK
+15 
-23 STFIALLAFCLCLP
+23 
-37 AIGAGKKQPDII
+37 QPDIV

-99 LTGVYQHQAGMGHMA
+99 LTGVYQHQAGMGHMT
-114 KDRGIPSYSGTILPH
+114 KDRGLPSYSGTILPN
-129 VPTLAERLRKG
+129 VPTLAERLRQG

-154 EPKQSPVA
+154 EPKQSPIA

-170 TRNFIDSYFTVLKHC
+170 TRNFIDSYFTVLEHC
-185 PVFLDDKEV
+185 PVFLDDKIV

-204 LHPNQEWYTTDVF
+204 LHPDQEWYTTDVF

-227 SFKRHAEKPLFLYLA
+227 AFKKHSDQPIFLYIA
-242 YNAPHFPLHAREEDT
+242 HNAPHFPLHAREEDT
-257 KKYRGRFRDVGW
+257 KKYRGRFRDTGW

-274 ERYKRMV
+274 QRYERMIE
-281 KLGLIKKEWA
+281 LGLIKKEWA
-291 LSPLDVSKWETY
+291 LSPADVPKWDTY
-303 DAKQRDELDFKMA
+303 DAKLRDELDLKMA

-328 IGRIV
+328 IGRVI
-333 EKLEEAGRLDNTLI
+333 EKLRTAGRLDNTLFL
-347 MFMVDNGVPG
+347 FMVDNGVPG

-378 DNYAEWGRRG
+378 DNYSEWGRRG

-420 PLIVHWPAGVKGKGA
+420 PLIVHWPDGLKDQNK
-435 LRHAPSH
+435 LRHSPGH
-442 LIDIAP
+442 IIDIAP
-448 TCLAAAGLE
+448 TCLNAAGLSTK
-457 GRGMEGES
+457 GMEGQT
-465 LLPVFAQDQK
+465 LLPVFTKDSTQP
-475 KERTLFWE
+475 RTLFWE
-483 HEGNRAVRKGDYK
+483 HEGNRAVRQGDYK
-496 LVAMHNTP
+496 LVAQHNTP
-504 WELYDMSKDRS
+504 WELYNMRKDRNELHDLS
-515 ELKDLASAM
+515 RSMPQKAAELKKLY
-524 PKKTAELRSAWEAW
+524 EAW
-538 AKRVGAMPWDEVNVK
+538 AHRVGAKPWDEVSVIRK
-553 KKKKK
+553 KNPPKK

>member
-1 MQRRAEMNWCLASG
+1 MKTLLTFCILLLGLATYGDERR
-15 DLTSVQMK
+15 
-23 STFIALLAFCLCLP
+23 
-37 AIGAGKKQPDII
+37 QPDIV

-65 GEIETPALDKLAAN
+65 GEIETPVLDKLAAN

-99 LTGVYQHQAGMGHMA
+99 LTGVYQHQAGMGHMT
-114 KDRGIPSYSGTILPH
+114 KDRGLPSYSGTILPN
-129 VPTLAERLRKG
+129 VPTLAERLRQG

-154 EPKQSPVA
+154 EPKQSPIA

-170 TRNFIDSYFTVLKHC
+170 TRNFIDSYFTVLEHC
-185 PVFLDDKEV
+185 PVFLDDKIV

-204 LHPNQEWYTTDVF
+204 MHPDQEWYTTDVF

-227 SFKRHAEKPLFLYLA
+227 AFKKHSNQPIFLYIA
-242 YNAPHFPLHAREEDT
+242 HNAPHFPLHAREEDT
-257 KKYRGRFRDVGW
+257 KKYRGRFRDTGW

-274 ERYKRMV
+274 QRYERMIE
-281 KLGLIKKEWA
+281 LGLIKKEWA
-291 LSPLDVSKWETY
+291 LSPADVPKWNTY
-303 DAKQRDELDFKMA
+303 DAKLRDELDLKMA

-328 IGRIV
+328 IGRVI
-333 EKLEEAGRLDNTLI
+333 EKLRTAGRLDNTLFL
-347 MFMVDNGVPG
+347 FMVDNGVPG

-378 DNYAEWGRRG
+378 DNYSEWGRRG

-420 PLIVHWPAGVKGKGA
+420 PLIVHWPDGLKDQNT
-435 LRHAPSH
+435 LRHSPGH
-442 LIDIAP
+442 IIDIAP
-448 TCLAAAGLE
+448 TCLNAAGLSTK
-457 GRGMEGES
+457 GMEGRT
-465 LLPVFAQDQK
+465 LLPVFTKDSTQP
-475 KERTLFWE
+475 RTLFWE
-483 HEGNRAVRKGDYK
+483 HEGNRAVRQGDYK
-496 LVAMHNTP
+496 LVAQHNTP
-504 WELYDMSKDRS
+504 WELYNMRKDRNELHDLS
-515 ELKDLASAM
+515 RSMPQKAAELKKLY
-524 PKKTAELRSAWEAW
+524 EAW
-538 AKRVGAMPWDEVNVK
+538 AHRVGAKPWDEVSVIRK
-553 KKKKK
+553 KNPSKK

>member
-1 MQRRAEMNWCLASG
+1 MSKTHQFLIIL
-15 DLTSVQMK
+15 LTP
-23 STFIALLAFCLCLP
+23 LLLL
-37 AIGAGKKQPDII
+37 GADQKQPNIV

-65 GEIETPALDKLAAN
+65 GEIETPVLDKLAAN

-99 LTGVYQHQAGMGHMA
+99 LTGVYQHQAGMGHMT
-114 KDRGIPSYSGTILPH
+114 KDRGLPSYSGTILPH
-129 VPTLAERLRKG
+129 VPTLAERLRQG

-154 EPKQSPVA
+154 EPKQSPIA

-170 TRNFIDSYFTVLKHC
+170 TRNFIDSYFTVLEHC
-185 PVFLDDKEV
+185 PVFLDDKIV

-204 LHPNQEWYTTDVF
+204 LHPDQEWYTTDVF

-227 SFKRHAEKPLFLYLA
+227 AFKKHSDQPIFLYIA
-242 YNAPHFPLHAREEDT
+242 HNAPHFPLHAREEDT
-257 KKYRGRFRDVGW
+257 KKYRGRFRDTGW

-274 ERYKRMV
+274 QRYERMIE
-281 KLGLIKKEWA
+281 LGLIKKEWA
-291 LSPLDVSKWETY
+291 LSPADVPKWDTY
-303 DAKQRDELDFKMA
+303 DAKLRDELDLKMA

-328 IGRIV
+328 IGRVI
-333 EKLEEAGRLDNTLI
+333 EKLRTAGRLDNTLFL
-347 MFMVDNGVPG
+347 FMVDNGVPG

-378 DNYAEWGRRG
+378 DNYSEWGRRG

-420 PLIVHWPAGVKGKGA
+420 PLIVHWPDGLKTQNE
-435 LRHAPSH
+435 LRHAPGH
-442 LIDIAP
+442 IIDIAP
-448 TCLAAAGLE
+448 TCLNAAGLSTK
-457 GRGMEGES
+457 GMEGQT
-465 LLPVFAQDQK
+465 LLPVFTKDSTQP
-475 KERTLFWE
+475 RTLFWE
-483 HEGNRAVRKGDYK
+483 HEGNRAVRQGDYK
-496 LVAMHNTP
+496 LVAQHNTP
-504 WELYDMSKDRS
+504 WELYNMRKDRNELHDLS
-515 ELKDLASAM
+515 RSMPQKAAELKKLY
-524 PKKTAELRSAWEAW
+524 EAW
-538 AKRVGAMPWDEVNVK
+538 AHRVGAKPWDEVSVIRK
-553 KKKKK
+553 KNPSKK

>member
-1 MQRRAEMNWCLASG
+1 MSKTHQFLIIL
-15 DLTSVQMK
+15 LTP
-23 STFIALLAFCLCLP
+23 LLLL
-37 AIGAGKKQPDII
+37 GADREKPNIV

-65 GEIETPALDKLAAN
+65 GEIETPVLDKLAAN

-99 LTGVYQHQAGMGHMA
+99 LTGLYQHQAGMGHMT
-114 KDRGIPSYSGTILPH
+114 KDRGLPSYSGTILPN
-129 VPTLAERLRKG
+129 VPTLAERLRQG

-154 EPKQSPVA
+154 EPKQSPIA

-170 TRNFIDSYFTVLKHC
+170 TRNFIDSYFTVLEHC
-185 PVFLDDKEV
+185 PVFLDDKIV

-204 LHPNQEWYTTDVF
+204 LHPDQEWYTTDVF

-227 SFKRHAEKPLFLYLA
+227 AFEKHSDQPIFLYIA
-242 YNAPHFPLHAREEDT
+242 HNAPHFPLHAREEDT
-257 KKYRGRFRDVGW
+257 KKYRGRFRDTGW

-274 ERYKRMV
+274 QRYERMIE
-281 KLGLIKKEWA
+281 LGLIKKQWA
-291 LSPLDVSKWETY
+291 LSPADVPKWDTY
-303 DAKQRDELDFKMA
+303 DAKLRDELDLKMA

-328 IGRIV
+328 IGRVI
-333 EKLEEAGRLDNTLI
+333 EKLRTAGRLDNTLFL
-347 MFMVDNGVPG
+347 FMVDNGVPG

-378 DNYAEWGRRG
+378 DNYSEWGRRG

-420 PLIVHWPAGVKGKGA
+420 PLIVHWPDGLKDQNK
-435 LRHAPSH
+435 LRHAPGH
-442 LIDIAP
+442 IIDIAP
-448 TCLAAAGLE
+448 TCLNAAGLSTK
-457 GRGMEGES
+457 GMEGQT
-465 LLPVFAQDQK
+465 LLPVFTKDSTQP
-475 KERTLFWE
+475 RTLFWE
-483 HEGNRAVRKGDYK
+483 HEGNRAVRQGDYK
-496 LVAMHNTP
+496 LVAQHNTP
-504 WELYDMSKDRS
+504 WELYNMRKDRN
-515 ELKDLASAM
+515 ELHDLSRSM
-524 PKKTAELRSAWEAW
+524 PQKTAELKKLYEAW
-538 AKRVGAMPWDEVNVK
+538 AHRVGAKPWDEVSVIQK
-553 KKKKK
+553 KKPPKK

>member
-1 MQRRAEMNWCLASG
+1 MSKTHQFLIIL
-15 DLTSVQMK
+15 LTP
-23 STFIALLAFCLCLP
+23 LLLL
-37 AIGAGKKQPDII
+37 GSERKQPNIV

-65 GEIETPALDKLAAN
+65 GEIETPVLDKLAAN

-99 LTGVYQHQAGMGHMA
+99 LTGVYQHQAGMGHMT
-114 KDRGIPSYSGTILPH
+114 KDRGLPSYSGTILPN
-129 VPTLAERLRKG
+129 VPTLAERLRQG

-154 EPKQSPVA
+154 EPKQSPIA

-170 TRNFIDSYFTVLKHC
+170 TRNFIDSYFTVLEHC
-185 PVFLDDKEV
+185 PVFLDDKIV

-204 LHPNQEWYTTDVF
+204 LHPDQEWYTTDVF

-227 SFKRHAEKPLFLYLA
+227 AFKKHSNQPIFLYIA
-242 YNAPHFPLHAREEDT
+242 HNAPHFPLHAREEDT
-257 KKYRGRFRDVGW
+257 KKYRGRFRDTGW

-274 ERYKRMV
+274 QRYERMIE
-281 KLGLIKKEWA
+281 LGLIKKEWA
-291 LSPLDVSKWETY
+291 LSPADVPKWDTY
-303 DAKQRDELDFKMA
+303 DAKLRDELDLKMA

-328 IGRIV
+328 IGRVI
-333 EKLEEAGRLDNTLI
+333 EKLRTAGRLDNTLFL
-347 MFMVDNGVPG
+347 FMVDNGVPG

-378 DNYAEWGRRG
+378 DNYSEWGRRG

-420 PLIVHWPAGVKGKGA
+420 PLIVHWPDGLKDQNT
-435 LRHAPSH
+435 LRHSPGH
-442 LIDIAP
+442 IIDIAP
-448 TCLAAAGLE
+448 TCLNAAGLSTK
-457 GRGMEGES
+457 GMEGQT
-465 LLPVFAQDQK
+465 LLPVFTKDSTQP
-475 KERTLFWE
+475 RTLFWE
-483 HEGNRAVRKGDYK
+483 HEGNRAVRQGDYK
-496 LVAMHNTP
+496 LVAQHNTP
-504 WELYDMSKDRS
+504 WELYNMRKDRNELHDLS
-515 ELKDLASAM
+515 RSMPQKAAELKKLY
-524 PKKTAELRSAWEAW
+524 EAW
-538 AKRVGAMPWDEVNVK
+538 AQRVGAKPWDEVSIIRK
-553 KKKKK
+553 KNPSKK

>member
-1 MQRRAEMNWCLASG
+1 MKTLLTICILFLGLATYGDERR
-15 DLTSVQMK
+15 
-23 STFIALLAFCLCLP
+23 
-37 AIGAGKKQPDII
+37 QPDIV

-99 LTGVYQHQAGMGHMA
+99 LTGVYQHQAGMGHMT
-114 KDRGIPSYSGTILPH
+114 KDRGLPSYSGTILPN
-129 VPTLAERLRKG
+129 VPTLAERLRQG

-154 EPKQSPVA
+154 EPKQSPIA

-170 TRNFIDSYFTVLKHC
+170 TRNFIDSYFTVLEHC
-185 PVFLDDKEV
+185 PVFLDDKIV

-204 LHPNQEWYTTDVF
+204 LHPDQEWYTTDVF

-227 SFKRHAEKPLFLYLA
+227 AFKKHSNQPIFLYIA
-242 YNAPHFPLHAREEDT
+242 HNAPHFPLHAREEDT
-257 KKYRGRFRDVGW
+257 KKYRGRFRDTGW

-274 ERYKRMV
+274 QRYERMIE
-281 KLGLIKKEWA
+281 LGLIKKEWA
-291 LSPLDVSKWETY
+291 LSPADVPKWDTY
-303 DAKQRDELDFKMA
+303 DAKLRDELDLKMA

-328 IGRIV
+328 IGRVI
-333 EKLEEAGRLDNTLI
+333 EKLRTAGRLDNTLFL
-347 MFMVDNGVPG
+347 FMVDNGVPG

-378 DNYAEWGRRG
+378 DNYSEWGRRG

-420 PLIVHWPAGVKGKGA
+420 PLIVHWPDGLKDQNK
-435 LRHAPSH
+435 LRHSPGH
-442 LIDIAP
+442 IIDIAP
-448 TCLAAAGLE
+448 TCLNAAGLSTK
-457 GRGMEGES
+457 GMEGQT
-465 LLPVFAQDQK
+465 LLPVFTKDSTQP
-475 KERTLFWE
+475 RTLFWE
-483 HEGNRAVRKGDYK
+483 HEGNRAVRQGDYK
-496 LVAMHNTP
+496 LVAQHNTP
-504 WELYDMSKDRS
+504 WELYNMRKDRNELHDLS
-515 ELKDLASAM
+515 RSMPQKAAELKKLY
-524 PKKTAELRSAWEAW
+524 EAW
-538 AKRVGAMPWDEVNVK
+538 AHRVGAKPWDEVSVIRK
-553 KKKKK
+553 KNPPKK

>member
-1 MQRRAEMNWCLASG
+1 MSKTHQFLIIL
-15 DLTSVQMK
+15 LTP
-23 STFIALLAFCLCLP
+23 LLLL
-37 AIGAGKKQPDII
+37 GADRKQPNIV

-65 GEIETPALDKLAAN
+65 GEIETPVLDKLAAN

-99 LTGVYQHQAGMGHMA
+99 LTGVYQHQAGMGHMT
-114 KDRGIPSYSGTILPH
+114 KDRGLPSYSGTILPN
-129 VPTLAERLRKG
+129 VPTLAERLRQG

-154 EPKQSPVA
+154 EPKQSPIA

-170 TRNFIDSYFTVLKHC
+170 TRNFIDSYFTVLEHC
-185 PVFLDDKEV
+185 PVFLDDKIV

-204 LHPNQEWYTTDVF
+204 LHPDQEWYTTDVF

-227 SFKRHAEKPLFLYLA
+227 AFKKHSDQPIFLYIA
-242 YNAPHFPLHAREEDT
+242 HNAPHFPLHAREEDT
-257 KKYRGRFRDVGW
+257 KKYRGRFRDIGW

-274 ERYKRMV
+274 QRYERMIE
-281 KLGLIKKEWA
+281 LGLIKKEWA
-291 LSPLDVSKWETY
+291 LSPADVPKWDTY
-303 DAKQRDELDFKMA
+303 DAKLRDELDLKMA

-328 IGRIV
+328 IGRVI
-333 EKLEEAGRLDNTLI
+333 EKLRTAGRLDNTLFL
-347 MFMVDNGVPG
+347 FMVDNGVPG

-378 DNYAEWGRRG
+378 DNYSEWGRRG

-420 PLIVHWPAGVKGKGA
+420 PLIVHWPDGLKDQNK
-435 LRHAPSH
+435 LRHSPGH
-442 LIDIAP
+442 IIDIAP
-448 TCLAAAGLE
+448 TCLNAAGLSTK
-457 GRGMEGES
+457 GMEGRT
-465 LLPVFAQDQK
+465 LLPVFTKDSTQP
-475 KERTLFWE
+475 RTLFWE
-483 HEGNRAVRKGDYK
+483 HEGNRAVRQGDYK
-496 LVAMHNTP
+496 LVAQHNTP
-504 WELYDMSKDRS
+504 WELYNMRKDRNELHDLS
-515 ELKDLASAM
+515 RSMPQKAAELKKLY
-524 PKKTAELRSAWEAW
+524 EAW
-538 AKRVGAMPWDEVNVK
+538 AHRVGAKPWDEVSVIRK
-553 KKKKK
+553 KNPPKK

>member
-1 MQRRAEMNWCLASG
+1 MKVLQQFLITL
-15 DLTSVQMK
+15 LTP
-23 STFIALLAFCLCLP
+23 LLLL
-37 AIGAGKKQPDII
+37 GADRKQPNII

-65 GEIETPALDKLAAN
+65 GEIETPVLDKLAAN

-99 LTGVYQHQAGMGHMA
+99 LTGVYQHQAGMGHMT
-114 KDRGIPSYSGTILPH
+114 KDRGLPSYSGTILPN
-129 VPTLAERLRKG
+129 VPTLAERLRQG

-154 EPKQSPVA
+154 EPKQSPIA

-170 TRNFIDSYFTVLKHC
+170 TRNFIDSYFTVLEHC
-185 PVFLDDKEV
+185 PVFLDDKIV

-204 LHPNQEWYTTDVF
+204 LHPDQEWYTTDVF

-227 SFKRHAEKPLFLYLA
+227 AFKKHSDQPIFLYIA
-242 YNAPHFPLHAREEDT
+242 HNAPHFPLHAREEDT
-257 KKYRGRFRDVGW
+257 KKYRGRFRDTGW

-274 ERYKRMV
+274 QRYERMV
-281 KLGLIKKEWA
+281 KLGLIKNDWA
-291 LSPLDVSKWETY
+291 LSPSDVPKWETY
-303 DAKQRDELDFKMA
+303 DAKQRDELDLKMA

-333 EKLEEAGRLDNTLI
+333 AKLKEADQLDNTMIL
-347 MFMVDNGVPG
+347 FMVDNGVPG

-378 DNYAEWGRRG
+378 DNYSEWGRRG

-420 PLIVHWPAGVKGKGA
+420 PLIVHWPDGLKDQNK
-435 LRHAPSH
+435 LRHSPGH
-442 LIDIAP
+442 IIDIAP
-448 TCLAAAGLE
+448 TCLNAAGLSTK
-457 GRGMEGES
+457 GMEGQT
-465 LLPVFAQDQK
+465 LLPVFTKDSTQP
-475 KERTLFWE
+475 RTLFWE
-483 HEGNRAVRKGDYK
+483 HEGNRAVRQGDYK
-496 LVAMHNTP
+496 LVAQHNTS
-504 WELYDMSKDRS
+504 WELYNMRKDRS
-515 ELKDLASAM
+515 ELHDLTKSM
-524 PKKTAELRSAWEAW
+524 PQKAAELKRLYEAW
-538 AKRVGAMPWDEVNVK
+538 AHHVGAKPWDEVSVIKNK
-553 KKKKK
+553 KPKK